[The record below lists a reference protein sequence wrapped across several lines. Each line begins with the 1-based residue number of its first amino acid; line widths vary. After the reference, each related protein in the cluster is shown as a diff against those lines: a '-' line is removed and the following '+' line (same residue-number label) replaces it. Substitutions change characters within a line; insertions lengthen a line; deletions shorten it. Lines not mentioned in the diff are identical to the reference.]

1 MEYII
6 QPENIEKWPLEKHI
20 GVVSKL
26 LADGK
31 NMTVLWSTWEPGA
44 SAPEHTHPHE
54 QIGVCFEGEM
64 IFTINRVD
72 YTVHAGE
79 FYHIPSNAPHAERN
93 DSSKAAICSWVIL
106 PKSASIGMF
115 SFWYHFSVYHR
126 GFLPMGSCVAMSSTL
141 TIWKIRNHQRQYL
154 LEYIKER
161 LKETGI
167 KRLEIRSTQVM
178 FC

>member
-93 DSSKAAICSWVIL
+93 DSSKAAILTDFFSPVRSDL
-106 PKSASIGMF
+106 LQRHFDPKLVGK
-115 SFWYHFSVYHR
+115 V
-126 GFLPMGSCVAMSSTL
+126 
-141 TIWKIRNHQRQYL
+141 
-154 LEYIKER
+154 
-161 LKETGI
+161 
-167 KRLEIRSTQVM
+167 
-178 FC
+178 